1 MKALLIGGTR
11 NLGPQ
16 IVDALLAEGYD
27 VAVLNRG
34 QTSADLP
41 KQVERLRADRSRPS
55 ELKAA
60 LGQRDFHLVVD
71 TTLYNGADALT
82 IIDLLRDRVGRYIFL
97 STGQVYL
104 VMEFAERPFREDA
117 YDGPVMARPPE
128 SHPADV
134 KNWLYGVEK
143 REAEDVLF
151 LAHDN
156 SGFPFT
162 TLRLPMINS
171 ERDHYDRIYGYL
183 LRFFDGGPILLPEDN
198 LALRHVYAKDV
209 VAAIVRAAQS
219 PSAVGCTYNI
229 SQEETLSIDE
239 FLHLLSE
246 LAGTPLRTVRLPR
259 PQLDA
264 HGLLPACSPFSDAWM
279 SELDNAR
286 SKRELGMRYTPVR
299 EYLARLVE
307 HYAAQPRRDVEGY
320 RRRELELSLAASA
333 QR

>member
-1 MKALLIGGTR
+1 MKALIIGGTR

-16 IVDALLAEGYD
+16 IVGALLDEGYD

-34 QTSADLP
+34 QTPGELP
-41 KQVERLRADRSRPS
+41 PSVERLRADRSRPDQ
-55 ELKAA
+55 LAAA
-60 LGQRDFHLVVD
+60 LGKREFDLVVD
-71 TTLYNGADALT
+71 TTLYSGADAIPT
-82 IIDLLRDRVGRYIFL
+82 VELLRDRVGRYIFL

-104 VMEFAERPFREDA
+104 VMEFAERPFLEDA
-117 YDGPVMARPPE
+117 YDGPLMARPPE
-128 SHPADV
+128 DHPADV

-156 SGFPFT
+156 SRFPFT

-171 ERDHYDRIYGYL
+171 KRDHYDRIYGYL

-198 LALRHVYAKDV
+198 LALRHVYAADV
-209 VAAIVRAAQS
+209 VSAIMRAAKS
-219 PSAVGCTYNI
+219 PQAVGRAYNI

-239 FLHLLSE
+239 FLRLLSE
-246 LAGTPLRTVRLPR
+246 LTDAPLRPVRVPR
-259 PQLDA
+259 AQLDA

-286 SKRELGMRYTPVR
+286 SERELGMRYTPVR

-307 HYAAQPRRDVEGY
+307 HYATQPRRDVEGY
-320 RRRELELSLAASA
+320 RRRELELRIASE
-333 QR
+333 RG